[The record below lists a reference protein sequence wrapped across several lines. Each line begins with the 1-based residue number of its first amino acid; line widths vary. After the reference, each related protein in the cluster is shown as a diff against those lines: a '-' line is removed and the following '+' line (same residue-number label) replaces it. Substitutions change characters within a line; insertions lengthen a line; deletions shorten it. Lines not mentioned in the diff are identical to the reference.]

1 MGRFQGFYTGGDVAE
16 ENTSYSETE
25 FFAKRRHKQEN
36 GRVSTRQMKI
46 WQCDLDKC
54 VTLSDYQNYVK
65 KYNSSDNP
73 CISEANQ
80 KIDDLT
86 FANCKSI
93 ADYNNYLSLFP
104 SGKNVIKAKA
114 AIRRHQANTST
125 NTSTKTTTNTTT
137 NSTIRANTYSS
148 HSSNITG
155 DEVWGF
161 IKKAI
166 GVIVILIGI
175 GLVYARVT
183 DQISSTSVICGY
195 WFVVCAP
202 VCKWAFDD

>member
-16 ENTSYSETE
+16 ENSVYSETE
-25 FFAKRRHKQEN
+25 VFAKRRQKQEN

-54 VTLSDYQNYVK
+54 VTLSDFQNYVK
-65 KYNSSDNP
+65 KYNSSNNP
-73 CISEANQ
+73 CLSEANQ
-80 KIDDLT
+80 KMDDLT

-114 AIRRHQANTST
+114 AIRRLQANTST
-125 NTSTKTTTNTTT
+125 NTTT
-137 NSTIRANTYSS
+137 RANTYSS
-148 HSSNITG
+148 NSSNITG

-161 IKKAI
+161 IKKVI

-183 DQISSTSVICGY
+183 DQINSTSAVCGY
-195 WFVVCAP
+195 WFVVGAP
-202 VCKWAFDD
+202 VCKWAFDS

>member
-25 FFAKRRHKQEN
+25 VFANRRQKQEN

-54 VTLSDYQNYVK
+54 VTLSDFQNYVK
-65 KYNSSDNP
+65 KYNSFNNP
-73 CISEANQ
+73 CLSKANQ
-80 KIDDLT
+80 KMDDLT

-114 AIRRHQANTST
+114 AIRRLQANTST
-125 NTSTKTTTNTTT
+125 NTSTNTTT
-137 NSTIRANTYSS
+137 SANTYSS

-161 IKKAI
+161 IKKVI

-183 DQISSTSVICGY
+183 DQINSTSAVCGY
-195 WFVVCAP
+195 WFVVGAP

>member
-1 MGRFQGFYTGGDVAE
+1 MGRFQGFYTGGEVAE
-16 ENTSYSETE
+16 DNTSYSEAE
-25 FFAKRRHKQEN
+25 VFSKRHQKQEN
-36 GRVSTRQMKI
+36 GRVSSRQLKI
-46 WQCDLDKC
+46 WQGDLDKC

-93 ADYNNYLSLFP
+93 AEYNNYLSLFP
-104 SGKNVIKAKA
+104 SGKNAIKAKV
-114 AIRRHQANTST
+114 AIRRLQANTST
-125 NTSTKTTTNTTT
+125 NTSTNTTT
-137 NSTIRANTYSS
+137 RANTYSS
-148 HSSNITG
+148 HNSNITG

-166 GVIVILIGI
+166 GVICVLLMIADIY
-175 GLVYARVT
+175 LVFT
-183 DQISSTSVICGY
+183 DQIPKSAGIGFGVFILG
-195 WFVVCAP
+195 P
-202 VCKWAFDD
+202 VGKWAFDD

>member
-1 MGRFQGFYTGGDVAE
+1 MGRFQGFYTGGEIVE

-25 FFAKRRHKQEN
+25 VFAKRRQKQES
-36 GRVSTRQMKI
+36 GRVSTRQLKI
-46 WQCDLDKC
+46 WQGDLDKC

-65 KYNSSDNP
+65 KYDSPDNP
-73 CISEANQ
+73 CISEAKQ

-86 FANCKSI
+86 FTNCKSV
-93 ADYNNYLSLFP
+93 ADYNIYLTTFP

-114 AIRRHQANTST
+114 AIRRLQAT
-125 NTSTKTTTNTTT
+125 NTTANTTTNTTT
-137 NSTIRANTYSS
+137 RANTYSS

-155 DEVWGF
+155 NDVWGF

-183 DQISSTSVICGY
+183 DQINSTSAVCGY
-195 WFVVCAP
+195 WFVVGAP